1 MTKLDKIHTN
11 LYPFWWILLV
21 CNCVLLIFSLAWLF
35 ICLFFNSPS
44 VANDSSPSREQNW
57 ENDFS
62 PLIGG
67 GGRRPEGVIYIL
79 LVISKERIDWEIH
92 LCIVILSIAKNP
104 EKKHEA
110 NNSSSR
116 KWAYEW
122 HTITH
127 TKKHSKKFNKKKC
140 YIYNIMSYYTFWQK
154 KYQRI

>member
-21 CNCVLLIFSLAWLF
+21 LNCVLLFFSLAWLF

-44 VANDSSPSREQNW
+44 VASDSSPNREQNW
-57 ENDFS
+57 KNDFS

-92 LCIVILSIAKNP
+92 LCIVILSIAKNQ
-104 EKKHEA
+104 EKNMKP
-110 NNSSSR
+110 
-116 KWAYEW
+116 
-122 HTITH
+122 TILHLVNEHMNDTLSYTQKNIPKNL
-127 TKKHSKKFNKKKC
+127 TKKML
-140 YIYNIMSYYTFWQK
+140 YI
-154 KYQRI
+154 